1 MTSSLRLQQL
11 LRLLDLTRLSDN
23 DSDTDMAQ
31 WLTQV
36 VMPEASPAAFC
47 VYPQFISQTLA
58 HLQQQQMSVP
68 VATVVNFPG
77 GDLPVEQVVQQINEA
92 IALGATEID
101 AVLPYKALLAG
112 DYAAVKHFLS
122 AVRLACGTVCL
133 KVIIE
138 SGALG
143 TAQQI
148 CKATELTIEGGA
160 DFVKTSTGKV
170 PVGVTLE
177 AARIIL
183 TAIASAGR
191 PVGFKASGGVR
202 TVPQALELLQM
213 YEDITG
219 QLANP
224 AGMRLGAST
233 LLTELLAELE
243 TAKSL

>member
-36 VMPEASPAAFC
+36 VMPAASPAAFC

-77 GDLPVEQVVQQINEA
+77 GDLPVEQVVQQIKEA

-133 KVIIE
+133 KAV
-138 SGALG
+138 SY
-143 TAQQI
+143 TH
-148 CKATELTIEGGA
+148 LTLPT
-160 DFVKTSTGKV
+160 K
-170 PVGVTLE
+170 
-177 AARIIL
+177 RI
-183 TAIASAGR
+183 
-191 PVGFKASGGVR
+191 V
-202 TVPQALELLQM
+202 
-213 YEDITG
+213 
-219 QLANP
+219 
-224 AGMRLGAST
+224 
-233 LLTELLAELE
+233 
-243 TAKSL
+243 